1 MLNIEPLNNGYDEQS
16 VCAAIGAAL
25 TDFYTALTRT
35 LDKIDVD
42 KILKRKI
49 PIYIGQKGSTAQ
61 VRSWTV
67 FWQPMYLQVK
77 KPCSATAF

>member
-42 KILKRKI
+42 KILKRKN
-49 PIYIGQKGSTAQ
+49 PYLYRAKGIN
-61 VRSWTV
+61 
-67 FWQPMYLQVK
+67 
-77 KPCSATAF
+77 SAGGRYSGSLCIFK

>member
-42 KILKRKI
+42 KILKRKNR
-49 PIYIGQKGSTAQ
+49 QLL
-61 VRSWTV
+61 
-67 FWQPMYLQVK
+67 F
-77 KPCSATAF
+77 